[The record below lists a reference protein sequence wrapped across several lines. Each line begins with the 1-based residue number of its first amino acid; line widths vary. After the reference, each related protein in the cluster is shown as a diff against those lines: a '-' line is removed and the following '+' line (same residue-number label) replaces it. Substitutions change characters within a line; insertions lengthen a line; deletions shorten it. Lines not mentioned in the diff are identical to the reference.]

1 MQPVMRLTG
10 NDHAAYGIAD
20 TLTSPCPIH
29 DTLLHRPPPPPPLPG
44 KQTEGERGMQE
55 LPPEMTSARA
65 GGAALGTLGR
75 ILSTLALMY
84 GMDAPSNAAEA
95 LQGLAVAGGAAAA
108 AGAAAGEGG
117 GAAAAAAGD
126 VAEAGG
132 GFIPD
137 PVAAATLAGPRC
149 NMARVRDFRVA
160 IQRRVRHEGRT
171 KR

>member
-1 MQPVMRLTG
+1 
-10 NDHAAYGIAD
+10 
-20 TLTSPCPIH
+20 
-29 DTLLHRPPPPPPLPG
+29 
-44 KQTEGERGMQE
+44 MQE

-84 GMDAPSNAAEA
+84 GMEAPSNAAEA

-108 AGAAAGEGG
+108 AGVAAGEGG
-117 GAAAAAAGD
+117 GTAAAAAAAGD

-137 PVAAATLAGPRC
+137 PVAAAALAGPRC